1 MANEFKVKKGL
12 IVDGSGGTLLD
23 VQGSVGQVFSV
34 TDSLT
39 GDIFSVS
46 DVSGIPIFNVN
57 SDGTVTIDGNI
68 KLADNDKI
76 QLGDDQDLK
85 LYHDGSNSYINE
97 TGTGDLIIKG
107 GNDIIFK
114 DAVDNLLVNMN
125 QSNSVELYY
134 GGAKKFETTNSGV
147 NITGGGSFSTSVTA
161 SGNSNSFGNTTI
173 AALAATSGT
182 FSASVT
188 AAGNSNSFGTTTFTG
203 DVTADNITSTS
214 NSGDAS
220 IYINSSRPTL
230 GFTDTNSFTD
240 PNDIYLIRAGN
251 DILQFQYYDDSASS
265 TTETFN
271 ITSAGNATFAGAIS
285 TPTGSTFAGAIK
297 ITETGTAQHI
307 LIGNQDSSGAD
318 KPAMIQG
325 VNGQIKLGY
334 GNSWTGE
341 GGTFTAG
348 LTLDVSSNAAF
359 AGTVTAPQHFKAS
372 GNNLSLSA
380 GAVQVLNIDLNR
392 NIYPN
397 TDNSTDL
404 GFSATQLRFRNGY
417 FTGDMYVGD
426 NLVMTGEHPTI
437 SFLDTNTNADDF
449 YIHIN
454 SNNFYILTNRTDSPA
469 DQVNTG
475 WETPHVFQLEADT
488 NIGYLFGHR
497 IFNENYHPNADI
509 WTTART
515 ITLGGDLSGSVSING
530 FADVTLTAAVANDS
544 HTHDGR
550 YFTESESN
558 AKFLTKDGSA
568 KEWVFEVNDEGSIS
582 GNKWYKVATV
592 NQGSGGLHI
601 RGHISNH
608 VETFGSQ
615 KFDLAI
621 QGRETNPTVEVN
633 GQVDIFHN
641 ATGAGTDKCGIR
653 VVRATDETYYDKFD
667 VWIRTTRYTQVR
679 LHLTKSGGTSFHTSP
694 TVVTTEPAPLSPVTT
709 PEIDTSTYVEG
720 GYIIVDSLAALSCK
734 TTGTSVVGSLTAA
747 ADVIAYS
754 DERLKEN
761 VKTLDGSKVLQM
773 RGVSFDRL
781 DNGKYSS
788 GVIAQELEKVAPEL
802 VIDDGKYKGVAY
814 GNITGY
820 LIEAIKEQQKQIN
833 ELKKLIK
840 DGNNL

>member
-12 IVDGSGGTLLD
+12 IVDGTNTVLDIQGT
-23 VQGSVGQVFSV
+23 QGQLFSV
-34 TDSLT
+34 TDSLS
-39 GDIFSVS
+39 GDLFTVS
-46 DVSGIPIFNVN
+46 DISGVPILNVN
-57 SDGTVTIDGNI
+57 SSGLVTVDGDQTVDGHI
-68 KLADNDKI
+68 KMT
-76 QLGDDQDLK
+76 
-85 LYHDGSNSYINE
+85 
-97 TGTGDLIIKG
+97 TG
-107 GNDIIFK
+107 
-114 DAVDNLLVNMN
+114 
-125 QSNSVELYY
+125 
-134 GGAKKFETTNSGV
+134 
-147 NITGGGSFSTSVTA
+147 
-161 SGNSNSFGNTTI
+161 
-173 AALAATSGT
+173 
-182 FSASVT
+182 
-188 AAGNSNSFGTTTFTG
+188 
-203 DVTADNITSTS
+203 
-214 NSGDAS
+214 
-220 IYINSSRPTL
+220 
-230 GFTDTNSFTD
+230 
-240 PNDIYLIRAGN
+240 
-251 DILQFQYYDDSASS
+251 SS
-265 TTETFN
+265 TGKFAVMSTGVHSSYDFYNNGTSYFN
-271 ITSAGNATFAGAIS
+271 GAVTVDANATFAGRVDAATMSIAD
-285 TPTGSTFAGAIK
+285 TGSLDSSVKLRVAGNLQLGSDNSGGAITK
-297 ITETGTAQHI
+297 IYE
-307 LIGNQDSSGAD
+307 SSGLNLD
-318 KPAMIQG
+318 S
-325 VNGQIKLGY
+325 
-334 GNSWTGE
+334 GNSSRNIYFRIN
-341 GGTFTAG
+341 GTEKLKIDTSG
-348 LTLDVSSNAAF
+348 NATF

-392 NIYPN
+392 KIYPS

-404 GFSATQLRFRNGY
+404 GFSTTQNRFRHGY

-426 NLVMTGEHPTI
+426 NLVMKSDSPTI
-437 SFLDTNTNADDF
+437 SLLDNDTNADDF

-454 SNNFYILTNRTDSPA
+454 SNNFYVLTNRTNSEVDN
-469 DQVNTG
+469 VNSG
-475 WETPHVFQLEADT
+475 WETPHALQLEADT

-497 IFNENYHPNADI
+497 IFNENYHPNADT

-530 FADVTLTAAVANDS
+530 SANVTLTAAVANDS

-568 KEWVFEVNDEGSIS
+568 KEFVFEVNDEGNIS
-582 GNKWYKVATV
+582 GNRWYRVATV
-592 NQGSGGLHI
+592 NEGSGGLHI
-601 RGHISNH
+601 RGQISNH

-621 QGRETNPTVEVN
+621 QGRETGPTVEVN

-641 ATGAGTDKCGIR
+641 ASGATATDKCGIR
-653 VVRATDETYYDKFD
+653 VVRGTDETSYDKFY
-667 VWIRTTRYTQVR
+667 VWIRTTRYSQVR
-679 LHLTKSGGTSFHTSP
+679 LHLTKSGATSFHTSP
-694 TVVTTEPAPLSPVTT
+694 TMVTTEPVPLSPVTT
-709 PEIDTSTYVEG
+709 PEIDTSTYAEG

-734 TTGTSVVGSLTAA
+734 TSGTSVIGSLTAA

>member
-1 MANEFKVKKGL
+1 MTNEFKIKKGL
-12 IVDGSGGTLLD
+12 VVTGSGGTLLD
-23 VQGSVGQVFSV
+23 VQGSVGQLFSV

-39 GDIFSVS
+39 GDLFSVS
-46 DVSGIPIFNVN
+46 DISGVPILNVN
-57 SDGTVTIDGNI
+57 SSGAINVDGTIESTGNITCHKDAPKIILKDIGTGNAMTSEFSFHDGNGVSRGY
-68 KLADNDKI
+68 
-76 QLGDDQDLK
+76 LG
-85 LYHDGSNSYINE
+85 YGS
-97 TGTGDLIIKG
+97 
-107 GNDIIFK
+107 
-114 DAVDNLLVNMN
+114 
-125 QSNSVELYY
+125 
-134 GGAKKFETTNSGV
+134 
-147 NITGGGSFSTSVTA
+147 
-161 SGNSNSFGNTTI
+161 SGNSTMYWQNTLGDLQFHTSS
-173 AALAATSGT
+173 ALCLTLSGT
-182 FSASVT
+182 S
-188 AAGNSNSFGTTTFTG
+188 
-203 DVTADNITSTS
+203 
-214 NSGDAS
+214 
-220 IYINSSRPTL
+220 
-230 GFTDTNSFTD
+230 
-240 PNDIYLIRAGN
+240 
-251 DILQFQYYDDSASS
+251 
-265 TTETFN
+265 
-271 ITSAGNATFAGAIS
+271 ATFVGAIS

-307 LIGNQDSSGAD
+307 LIGNQDSGGTD

-325 VNGQIKLGY
+325 VNGQLNLGF
-334 GNSWTGE
+334 GSSWSSE
-341 GGTFTAG
+341 GGTMTD
-348 LTLDVSSNAAF
+348 TLSLEVTGNATF

-392 NIYPN
+392 KIYPN

-404 GFSATQLRFRNGY
+404 GYSTTQNRFRHGY
-417 FTGDMYVGD
+417 FTGNMYVGD
-426 NLVMTGEHPTI
+426 NLVMKGDSPTI
-437 SFLDTNTNADDF
+437 SLLDNDTNADDF

-454 SNNFYILTNRTDSPA
+454 SNNFYVLTNRTNSEVDV
-469 DQVNTG
+469 VNTG
-475 WETPHVFQLEADT
+475 WETPHVLQLEADT
-488 NIGYLFGHR
+488 NIGYLFGHK

-509 WTTART
+509 WTSART

-530 FADVTLTAAVANDS
+530 SANVTLTAAVANDS

-568 KEWVFEVNDEGSIS
+568 KEWVFEVNDEGNIS
-582 GNKWYKVATV
+582 GNRWYKVATV
-592 NQGSGGLHI
+592 NEGSGGLHI

-621 QGRETNPTVEVN
+621 QGRETSPTVEVN

-641 ATGAGTDKCGIR
+641 ASGSVATDKCGIR
-653 VVRATDETYYDKFD
+653 VVRGTDETNYDKFY
-667 VWIRTTRYTQVR
+667 VWIRTTRYTQLR
-679 LHLTKSGGTSFHTSP
+679 LHLTKSGNTSFHTSP
-694 TVVTTEPAPLSPVTT
+694 TMVTTEPVPLSPVTT
-709 PEIDTSTYVEG
+709 PEIDTSTYAEG

-734 TTGTSVVGSLTAA
+734 TSGTSVVGSLTAA

-833 ELKKLIK
+833 ELKSQMAACNKTTCNCNCNCK
-840 DGNNL
+840 N